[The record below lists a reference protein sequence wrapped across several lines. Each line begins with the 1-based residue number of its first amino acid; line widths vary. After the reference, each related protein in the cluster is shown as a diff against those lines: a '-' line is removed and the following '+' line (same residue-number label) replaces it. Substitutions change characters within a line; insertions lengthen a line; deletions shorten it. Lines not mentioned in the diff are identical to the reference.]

1 MKMSFLKP
9 ALALLLAPAIL
20 LAFTTKP
27 DKANF
32 AGEWKLNAGKS
43 DLGQFGDFA
52 THTIKSTQTD
62 NNIAIART
70 APSFGGGGDNTST
83 ETLTFDGKEAE
94 STVFGNSKRKASAKW
109 SDDTQ
114 KLNINF
120 VIMLDINGE
129 TNEIKGK
136 EIWSLSDGGKTLTVE
151 TNTSS
156 SFGDM
161 TTKAVYEKK

>member
-9 ALALLLAPAIL
+9 VFALLLAPAIL

-32 AGEWKLNAGKS
+32 SGEWKLNAGKS

-52 THTIKSTQTD
+52 THTIKTTQTD

-70 APSFGGGGDNTST
+70 APSFGGDGDNTST

-94 STVFGNSKRKASAKW
+94 STVFGNSKRKATAKW
-109 SDDTQ
+109 LEDGK
-114 KLNINF
+114 KLSIAF
-120 VIMLDINGE
+120 AILLDFNGE
-129 TNEIKGK
+129 TNEIKGT
-136 EIWSLSDGGKTLTVE
+136 ETWTLSGDGKTLTVE
-151 TNTSS
+151 TSTTS